1 MDLLV
6 SPAMVRTPRTSST
19 NNMGPESTE
28 TLETIATL
36 LPMTIIGL
44 QARGPVDIW
53 SQESRR

>member
-1 MDLLV
+1 
-6 SPAMVRTPRTSST
+6 
-19 NNMGPESTE
+19 MGTESTE